1 MLRNPYSLLVS
12 MQLKQAA
19 LAANDYDAD
28 IFSTETWK
36 KFATSGIKA
45 WYAHTRGWLCSKI
58 EHITLIH
65 YENVLNYFT
74 NGKWAPTDN
83 ENYLI

>member
-1 MLRNPYSLLVS
+1 MSDCAKHFCSEIYLN
-12 MQLKQAA
+12 
-19 LAANDYDAD
+19 
-28 IFSTETWK
+28 FSTETWK

-65 YENVLNYFT
+65 YENVLKNFKD
-74 NGKWAPTDN
+74 GK
-83 ENYLI
+83 YLVY